1 MKRGQSIALVTLA
14 TLVGSAGLAAAD
26 TELRMATLAPTG
38 SRWEKTLS
46 EGGATIEKETGGRV
60 KLKYYADAGQGD
72 ERDYI
77 RKINQG
83 QLDGAAVTSVGLAMI
98 DESIRVLE
106 LPMMFESEEELDYV
120 RGKMWKYF
128 QTKFDK
134 KGFMLGEEG
143 DVGWVYFLS
152 KKKVESLADL
162 KNQKVWMWGDDQ
174 VVKETFKVL
183 GISGVPLGVPEV
195 DANLTSGK
203 INACYGPPLA
213 AMTLGW
219 ANKVKYMTSMPMSYA
234 IGATVIKKD
243 ALKNISKDDLKKVQK
258 VTKKVAKNLRKAV
271 RKDNKSSE
279 KQMKRKGVTITNVKA
294 DMIADFQTAAETVW
308 KNLVGKVYSQ
318 DELDMVL
325 KHRDEYR
332 AKKGKKAASAAAT
345 K

>member
-14 TLVGSAGLAAAD
+14 TLFGSAGIAAAD
-26 TELRMATLAPTG
+26 SVEIRMATLAPSG

-46 EGGATIEKETGGRV
+46 EGGATIEKETEGRV
-60 KLKYYADAGQGD
+60 KVKYYADAGQGD

-106 LPMMFESEEELDYV
+106 LPMMFESEAELDYV

-128 QTKFDK
+128 QKKFEK
-134 KGFMLGEEG
+134 KGFQLGEPG

-152 KKKVESLADL
+152 KKKVETLADL

-183 GISGVPLGVPEV
+183 GVSGVPLGVPEV

-213 AMTLGW
+213 AMVLGW

-234 IGATVIKKD
+234 IGATIIRLD
-243 ALKNISKDDLKKVQK
+243 ALKGISKDDLKTVLK
-258 VTKKVAKNLRKAV
+258 VTKKSAKALRKAV
-271 RKDNKSSE
+271 RKDNKNSE
-279 KQMKRKGVTITNVKA
+279 KQMKRKGVTITTVKA
-294 DMIADFQTAAETVW
+294 DMVADFTTAAEQVW

-318 DELDMVL
+318 DELDQVL
-325 KHRDEYR
+325 KHREDFR
-332 AKKGKKAASAAAT
+332 AKNKKTAA

>member
-1 MKRGQSIALVTLA
+1 MKRNVLLSLA
-14 TLVGSAGLAAAD
+14 TLAALTSTAAAD
-26 TELRMATLAPTG
+26 TVELRMATLAPSG

-46 EGGATIEKETGGRV
+46 EGGSKVAKETDNRV
-60 KLKYYADAGQGD
+60 TVKYYADAGQGD

-106 LPMMFESEEELDYV
+106 LPMMFESVEELDYV

-128 QTKFDK
+128 QKKFEK
-134 KGFMLGEEG
+134 KGYQLGDEG

-152 KKKVESLADL
+152 KKKVSTLADL
-162 KNQKVWMWGDDQ
+162 KDQKVWMWGDDK
-174 VVKETFKVL
+174 VVQETFKVL
-183 GISGVPLGVPEV
+183 GVSGVPLGVPEV

-219 ANKVKYMTSMPMSYA
+219 ASKVKYMTSMPMSYA
-234 IGATVIKKD
+234 IGATVIKLD
-243 ALKNISKDDLKKVQK
+243 SLKKVSADDLKKVNK
-258 VTKKVAKNLRKAV
+258 ITKKVSKDLRKNV
-271 RKDNKSSE
+271 RKDNKNAE
-279 KQMKRKGVTITNVKA
+279 KQMQRKGVQITSVDA
-294 DMIADFQTAAETVW
+294 AMVADFQKAAEQVW

-325 KHRDEYR
+325 KYRAEYR
-332 AKKGKKAASAAAT
+332 AKKGK
-345 K
+345 

>member
-14 TLVGSAGLAAAD
+14 TLIGSAGIAAAD
-26 TELRMATLAPTG
+26 SVEIRMATLAPSG

-46 EGGATIEKETGGRV
+46 EAGATIEKQTDGRV
-60 KLKYYADAGQGD
+60 KVKYYADAGQGD

-106 LPMMFESEEELDYV
+106 LPMMFESEAELDYV
-120 RGKMWKYF
+120 RGKMWKHF
-128 QTKFDK
+128 QKKFEK
-134 KGFMLGEEG
+134 KGFQLGEPG

-183 GISGVPLGVPEV
+183 GVSGVPLGVPEV

-213 AMTLGW
+213 AMVLGW

-234 IGATVIKKD
+234 IGATIIKLD
-243 ALKNISKDDLKKVQK
+243 ALKNISKDDLKTVLK
-258 VTKKVAKNLRKAV
+258 VTKKSAKSLRKSV
-271 RKDNKSSE
+271 RKDNKNSE
-279 KQMKRKGVTITNVKA
+279 KQMKRKGVTITTVKA
-294 DMIADFQTAAETVW
+294 DMVADFTTAAEQVW
-308 KNLVGKVYSQ
+308 KNLAGKVYSQ
-318 DELDMVL
+318 DELDQVL
-325 KHRDEYR
+325 KHRADYR
-332 AKKGKKAASAAAT
+332 AKNKKTAA

>member
-14 TLVGSAGLAAAD
+14 TLIGSAGIAAAD
-26 TELRMATLAPTG
+26 SVEIRMATLAPTG

-60 KLKYYADAGQGD
+60 TVKYYADAGQGD

-106 LPMMFESEEELDYV
+106 LPMMFESEAELDYV
-120 RGKMWKYF
+120 RGKMWKHF
-128 QTKFDK
+128 QKKFEK
-134 KGFMLGEEG
+134 KGFQLGEPG

-183 GISGVPLGVPEV
+183 GVSGVPLGVPEV

-234 IGATVIKKD
+234 IGATVIKLD
-243 ALKNISKDDLKKVQK
+243 ALKGVSKDDLKTVLK
-258 VTKKVAKNLRKAV
+258 VTKKSAKNLRKAV
-271 RKDNKSSE
+271 RKDNKNSE
-279 KQMKRKGVTITNVKA
+279 KQMKRKGVTITTVKA
-294 DMIADFQTAAETVW
+294 DMVADFTTAAEQVW

-318 DELDMVL
+318 DELDQVL
-325 KHRDEYR
+325 KHREDYR
-332 AKKGKKAASAAAT
+332 AKNKKTAA

>member
-1 MKRGQSIALVTLA
+1 MTRILPVTLCALVGVAA
-14 TLVGSAGLAAAD
+14 TAEVAAAQV
-26 TELRMATLAPTG
+26 ELRMATLAPSG

-46 EGGATIEKETGGRV
+46 EGGATVAKETGGRV
-60 KLKYYADAGQGD
+60 KVKYYADAGQGD

-128 QTKFDK
+128 QARFEK
-134 KGFMLGEEG
+134 KGFQLGEEG

-152 KKKVESLADL
+152 KNKVSTIADL
-162 KNQKVWMWGDDQ
+162 KHQKVWMWGDDK
-174 VVKETFKVL
+174 VVQETFRVL
-183 GISGVPLGVPEV
+183 GVSGVPLGVPEV
-195 DANLTSGK
+195 DANLNSGK

-219 ANKVKYMTSMPMSYA
+219 ANRVKYMTSMPMSYA
-234 IGATVIKKD
+234 IGATVIRLD
-243 ALKNISKDDLKKVQK
+243 AYKNVSKEDQRTVQK
-258 VTKKVAKNLRKAV
+258 ITKRVSRNLRGNV
-271 RKDNKSSE
+271 RKDNKNAA
-279 KQMKRKGVTITNVKA
+279 KQMQRKGVQIVQVDA
-294 DMIADFQTAAETVW
+294 AMVADFQKAAEQVW

-318 DELDMVL
+318 AELDMVL
-325 KHRDEYR
+325 KYRAEYR
-332 AKKGKKAASAAAT
+332 QKKGGAAKAPAKAP
-345 K
+345 

>member
-1 MKRGQSIALVTLA
+1 MNRIVSLTLTALVGVASTA
-14 TLVGSAGLAAAD
+14 ELAAAQSKV
-26 TELRMATLAPTG
+26 ELRMATLAPSG

-46 EGGATIEKETGGRV
+46 EGGEKVKKATDGRV
-60 KLKYYADAGQGD
+60 SIKYYADAGQGD

-106 LPMMFESEEELDYV
+106 LPMMFESVEELDYV

-128 QTKFDK
+128 QKKFEK
-134 KGFMLGEEG
+134 KGFQLGEEG

-152 KKKVESLADL
+152 KNKVSTLADL
-162 KNQKVWMWGDDQ
+162 KGQKVWMWGDDE
-174 VVKETFKVL
+174 VVQETFKVL

-203 INACYGPPLA
+203 INAAYGPPLA

-234 IGATVIKKD
+234 IGATVIRLD
-243 ALKNISKDDLKKVQK
+243 ALKSVSKDDMKKVEK
-258 VTKKVAKNLRKAV
+258 VTKQVSKKLRKNV
-271 RKDNKSSE
+271 RKDNKSAE
-279 KQMKRKGVTITNVKA
+279 KQMQRKGVQVTNVDA
-294 DMIADFQTAAETVW
+294 AMVADFKTASEKVW

-318 DELDMVL
+318 EELDMVL
-325 KHRDEYR
+325 KHRADYR
-332 AKKGKKAASAAAT
+332 AKKGGATAA
-345 K
+345 KP

>member
-1 MKRGQSIALVTLA
+1 MNRNVTIALVTLA
-14 TLVGSAGLAAAD
+14 ALAGSASLAAAD
-26 TELRMATLAPTG
+26 TVELRMATLAPSG

-46 EGGATIEKETGGRV
+46 EGGEKIGKGTDGRV
-60 KLKYYADAGQGD
+60 TVKYYADAGQGD

-106 LPMMFESEEELDYV
+106 LPMMFESEKELDYV

-128 QTKFDK
+128 QKKFEK
-134 KGFMLGEEG
+134 KGFMLGDEG

-183 GISGVPLGVPEV
+183 GVSGVPLGVPEV

-234 IGATVIKKD
+234 IGATVIKLD
-243 ALKNISKDDLKKVQK
+243 ALKNVSKDDLKKIK
-258 VTKKVAKNLRKAV
+258 TITKSVAKGLRKHI

-279 KQMKRKGVTITNVKA
+279 KQMKRKGVTIVTVKA
-294 DMIADFQTAAETVW
+294 DMIADFTTAAEKVW
-308 KNLVGKVYSQ
+308 TNLVGKVYSQ

-325 KHRDEYR
+325 KYRKEFRD
-332 AKKGKKAASAAAT
+332 KK
-345 K
+345 

>member
-14 TLVGSAGLAAAD
+14 TLIGSAGIAAAD
-26 TELRMATLAPTG
+26 SVEIRMATLAPTG

-46 EGGATIEKETGGRV
+46 EGGVKIEKATEGRV
-60 KLKYYADAGQGD
+60 TVKYYADAGQGD

-106 LPMMFESEEELDYV
+106 LPMMFESEAELDYV
-120 RGKMWKYF
+120 RGKMWKHF
-128 QTKFDK
+128 QKKFEK
-134 KGFMLGEEG
+134 KGFQLGEPG

-183 GISGVPLGVPEV
+183 GVSGVPLGVPEV

-213 AMTLGW
+213 AMVLGW

-234 IGATVIKKD
+234 IGATVIKLD
-243 ALKNISKDDLKKVQK
+243 ALKGISKEDLKTVLK
-258 VTKKVAKNLRKAV
+258 VTKKSAKDLRKAV
-271 RKDNKSSE
+271 RKDNKNSE
-279 KQMKRKGVTITNVKA
+279 KQMKRKGVTITTVKA
-294 DMIADFQTAAETVW
+294 DMVADFTTAAEQVW

-318 DELDMVL
+318 DELDQVL
-325 KHRDEYR
+325 KHREDFR
-332 AKKGKKAASAAAT
+332 NKNKKTAAK
-345 K
+345 